1 MMKWHAVHAI
11 KVKNLCLLTSFLLA
25 ALFSANSTAVAVA
38 NDSTAPKNVS
48 SAYAGAQACQSC
60 HQSEY
65 DQWQQSDHFK
75 AMQAANKDTVLGDF
89 NDIDVNFHDI
99 ATRFFIENGQ
109 YKITTTNKQNKVE
122 TFDVPYTFGFYPL
135 QQYLVDVGEGKLQ
148 AFNIAWD
155 SRSKEEGGQR
165 WYHLQPIEKITPEHP
180 FFWQRHFQ
188 NWNSRCADCHT
199 TDLKRNFEPKTNSFD
214 TQFSEVN
221 VACESCHGPAGQH
234 IKLAKSDALT
244 NGNSG
249 FSQLLPAVKNFAFSP
264 NNPIAHADGKPN
276 NSEINVCARCHSLR
290 TPLSHPFSDNKQ
302 NYEDTHDQNYEDTH
316 DKSEENYK
324 DTHDKNA
331 LSHGANNP
339 QQRFVDDNRLEW
351 IRAPFYHA
359 NGSINEEVFVAGSFM
374 QSKMQHAGVT
384 CSNCHNAHT
393 GKVKIQGNGLCL
405 QCHQAETFNTPEHH
419 HHTPQTDG
427 AMCVN
432 CHMPEKTYMGVDDR
446 RDHSFLIPNLSFNNA
461 ASEPQSCLACHDKTD
476 KHWREASHKLWGS
489 NSKVNEW
496 KAARE
501 HVQNA
506 APQGLAEAIT
516 YIQNPE
522 HSYLRRASLLADLS
536 QYRSQE
542 GVDIALENLES
553 DNALLRLAAVESL
566 NILSPQ
572 ARWQV
577 LSQKLDE
584 PSKSVRFEMARTL
597 VESVGQLSR
606 SDKAKLLPLLD
617 EYRDMLALNADSPIT
632 QLALGNLASNLGDLA
647 GAEQAYLTAYKI
659 EPSYI
664 PVLIQVSEFYRQQ
677 GQDAKGASYLRK
689 ALQVEPNNAQANHAL
704 GLFKIRQ
711 KQYGQALAN
720 LKISAHSDEA
730 LPSFAY
736 IYAVALDHQGQTNN
750 AISEL
755 EQAHQ
760 RWPADTDVLS
770 ALISYLNKTGQ
781 TDKAQQY
788 QQRLQAPQS

>member
-1 MMKWHAVHAI
+1 MMKWQAVHAI
-11 KVKNLCLLTSFLLA
+11 KVKKLCLLVSFLLA
-25 ALFSANSTAVAVA
+25 ALFSVQSTAVTVA
-38 NDSTAPKNVS
+38 NDSTAPKNVAP
-48 SAYAGAQACQSC
+48 AYAGAQTCQSC

-75 AMQAANKDTVLGDF
+75 AMQTANKDTVLGDF
-89 NDIDVNFHDI
+89 NDIEVNFHDI
-99 ATRFFIENGQ
+99 ATRFFIEDGQ
-109 YKITTTNKQNKVE
+109 YKLTTTNKQNKVQ
-122 TFDVPYTFGFYPL
+122 TFAVPYTFGFYPL

-155 SRSKEEGGQR
+155 SRTKEEGGQR
-165 WYHLQPIEKITPEHP
+165 WFHLQPIEKITPEHP

-234 IKLAKSDALT
+234 IKLAKKGELSGQD
-244 NGNSG
+244 SG
-249 FSQLLPAVKNFAFSP
+249 FSQTLPELKNFSFSP
-264 NNPIAHADGKPN
+264 NKPIAHADGKPN

-290 TPLSHPFSDNKQ
+290 TPLTQPFANTEQ
-302 NYEDTHDQNYEDTH
+302 TYQDTHN
-316 DKSEENYK
+316 KSEENYR
-324 DTHDKNA
+324 DTHNKKA
-331 LSHGANNP
+331 LAHSANQP

-446 RDHSFLIPNLSFNNA
+446 RDHSFLIPDLSFNNA

-496 KAARE
+496 KVARE
-501 HVQNA
+501 HVQSL
-506 APQGLAEAIT
+506 APQGLDEAIAF
-516 YIQNPE
+516 IQNPG
-522 HSYLRRASLLADLS
+522 HSYLRRASLLAALS

-542 GVDIALENLES
+542 GVDIALANLEN
-553 DNALLRLAAVESL
+553 DNALLRRAAVESL
-566 NILSPQ
+566 NILSPR

-606 SDKAKLLPLLD
+606 SDKAKLMPLLG

-647 GAEQAYLTAYKI
+647 VAEQAYLTAYKI

-664 PVLIQVSEFYRQQ
+664 PVLIQISEFYRQQ
-677 GQDAKGASYLRK
+677 GQDEKGAGYLSK
-689 ALQVEPNNAQANHAL
+689 ALKVEPNNAQANHAL

-736 IYAVALDHQGQTNN
+736 IYAVALDHQSQTNL

-788 QQRLQAPQS
+788 QSMLRALQT

>member
-1 MMKWHAVHAI
+1 MMKWQAVHAI
-11 KVKNLCLLTSFLLA
+11 KVKKLCLLVSFLLA
-25 ALFSANSTAVAVA
+25 ALFSVQSTAVTVA
-38 NDSTAPKNVS
+38 NDSTAPKNVAP
-48 SAYAGAQACQSC
+48 AYAGAQTCQSC

-75 AMQAANKDTVLGDF
+75 ALQTANKDTVLGDF
-89 NDIDVNFHDI
+89 NDIEVNFHDI
-99 ATRFFIENGQ
+99 ATRFFIEDGQ
-109 YKITTTNKQNKVE
+109 YKLTTTNKQNKVQ
-122 TFDVPYTFGFYPL
+122 TFAVPYTFGFYPL

-155 SRSKEEGGQR
+155 SRTKEEGGQR
-165 WYHLQPIEKITPEHP
+165 WFHLQPIEKITPEHP

-234 IKLAKSDALT
+234 IKLAKKGELSGQD
-244 NGNSG
+244 SG
-249 FSQLLPAVKNFAFSP
+249 FSQTLPELKNFSFSP
-264 NNPIAHADGKPN
+264 NKPIAHADGKPN

-290 TPLSHPFSDNKQ
+290 TPLTQPFANTEQ
-302 NYEDTHDQNYEDTH
+302 TYQDTHN
-316 DKSEENYK
+316 KSEENYR
-324 DTHDKNA
+324 DTHNKKA
-331 LSHGANNP
+331 LAHSANQP

-446 RDHSFLIPNLSFNNA
+446 RDHSFLIPDLSFNNA

-496 KAARE
+496 KVARE
-501 HVQNA
+501 HVQSL
-506 APQGLAEAIT
+506 APQGLDEAIAF
-516 YIQNPE
+516 IQNPG
-522 HSYLRRASLLADLS
+522 HSYLRRASLLAALS

-542 GVDIALENLES
+542 GVDIALANLEN
-553 DNALLRLAAVESL
+553 DNALLRRAAVESL
-566 NILSPQ
+566 NILSPR

-606 SDKAKLLPLLD
+606 SDKAKLMPLLG

-647 GAEQAYLTAYKI
+647 VAEQAYLTAYKI

-664 PVLIQVSEFYRQQ
+664 PVLIQISEFYRQQ
-677 GQDAKGASYLRK
+677 GQDEKGAGYLSK
-689 ALQVEPNNAQANHAL
+689 ALKVEPNNAQANHAL

-736 IYAVALDHQGQTNN
+736 IYAVALDHQSQTNL

-788 QQRLQAPQS
+788 QSMLRALQT